1 MEEVIG
7 MSNRVV
13 VMKEGRITGILT
25 GDQINEE
32 EIMFYATGLKGVA

>member
-1 MEEVIG
+1 
-7 MSNRVV
+7 
-13 VMKEGRITGILT
+13 MKEGRITGTLT